1 MQIIY
6 NLGQL
11 TKKIPKPVA
20 AIGIFDGIHVGH
32 QALIKQTVK
41 RAKKIK
47 GTSVVL
53 TFFPHPVH
61 VLHPEVYLPYII
73 SLPHR
78 LKLLDELGIDLC
90 VVIAFTKTFSRLSP
104 EQFIQNYLV
113 RKLNVKEV
121 FVGDDF
127 RFGADRLGTIQY
139 FKDLSTKF
147 GFIVNS
153 IHPLK
158 GEKGKVSSTEIRKL
172 IEAGDLKK
180 AEYFLGR
187 PVSFMSDVI
196 KGESRGSLL
205 GFPTAN
211 LEIKNEILPPRGVY
225 AVKIISEGKKY
236 SGMANV
242 GFRPSFH
249 KQNRQMNVEVH
260 IFDFQKRI
268 YGQLLIVEF
277 LHKIREERIFSS
289 PAELI
294 KQLKKDEII
303 SRKLL
308 K

>member
-1 MQIIY
+1 MQVIY

-11 TKKIPKPVA
+11 PKKIPNPVA

-32 QALIKQTVK
+32 QALIKQTVN

-47 GTSVVL
+47 GASVVL

-73 SLPHR
+73 SLSHR
-78 LKLLDELGIDLC
+78 LKLLDELGIDFC
-90 VVIAFTKTFSRLSP
+90 IVITFTKTFSRLSP
-104 EQFIQNYLV
+104 EQFIKNYLV
-113 RKLNVKEV
+113 RKLKVKEV

-127 RFGADRLGTIQY
+127 RFGADRQGTSQY
-139 FKDLSTKF
+139 FKDLSKKYSF
-147 GFIVNS
+147 VVNA

-158 GEKGKVSSTEIRKL
+158 GAKGKVSSTEIRKL
-172 IEAGDLKK
+172 IEEGDLRK

-187 PVSFMSDVI
+187 PVSFMGKVI
-196 KGESRGSLL
+196 KGDSRGALL

-211 LEIKNEILPPRGVY
+211 LEINNEILPPRGVY
-225 AVKIISEGKKY
+225 AVRIIVLDKKY

-242 GFRPSFH
+242 GFRPSF
-249 KQNRQMNVEVH
+249 KKRNRQMNLEVH
-260 IFDFQKRI
+260 IFDFNKKI
-268 YGQLLIVEF
+268 YGEVIIVEF
-277 LHKIREERIFSS
+277 FKKIREEKIFSS

-294 KQLKKDEII
+294 HQLKKDEVV
-303 SRKLL
+303 SRNLL